1 MASRWINPPT
11 AFLQVIER
19 DFSKETKRIA
29 GMMLQAVIFQS
40 PVDTGAY
47 RANHRVS
54 VGFEDFAQ
62 DIGTVD
68 KAGQQTLRI
77 GIGKIAGMPTYGK
90 LYIQNNLPYAEKLEL
105 GSSKQAPVGV
115 YGTSFN
121 AVMQRIKST

>member
-1 MASRWINPPT
+1 MASQWQNPPT
-11 AFLQVIER
+11 AFLRVIEEQL
-19 DFSKETKRIA
+19 SKETKRIA

-62 DIGTVD
+62 DLGVVD
-68 KAGQQTLRI
+68 KAGMQTLNI

-90 LYIQNNLPYAEKLEL
+90 LYIQNNLPYAEALEN
-105 GSSKQAPVGV
+105 GTSKQAPKGV
-115 YGTSFN
+115 YATSFH
-121 AVMQRIKST
+121 AVVQRINSR